1 MSSFY
6 LTLSSMKSL
15 IPYFFKVSSTIA
27 PSLASKWAQELFLR
41 PRRIPLSQKETDI
54 MNSAKI
60 ETLQSGRKVYFWGQ
74 NPQAPIIG
82 LIHGWES
89 RAVAFHKWIPLF
101 IEQGFQVMGW
111 DGPAHGQS
119 PGVKTSAPEIAK
131 ALAADLNELQISPH
145 ALVGHSLG
153 GVVLGLL
160 NQHLTLP
167 LPKKIV
173 LVSSPSNI
181 VGVFD
186 RFYSTIGLGK
196 NSQVHFLKTIETQTG
211 VSLEMGSLKNMK
223 LNHDTDLLVI
233 HDTEDREVPFEDF
246 SELQK
251 SWTNAKFIATDGLGH
266 RRILRDL
273 SVGHEI
279 SQFLKG
285 PVQA

>member
-1 MSSFY
+1 MTVSSFY

-27 PSLASKWAQELFLR
+27 PTLASKWAQEIFLR
-41 PRRIPLSQKETDI
+41 PRRIPLSQKEADI
-54 MNSAKI
+54 MSTAKI
-60 ETLQSGRKVYFWGQ
+60 ETLQSGRKVYFWGN
-74 NPQAPIIG
+74 NPKAPIIG
-82 LIHGWES
+82 LVHGWES

-131 ALAADLNELQISPH
+131 ALAADLCELQIKPY

-160 NQHLTLP
+160 NQHHS

-173 LVSSPSNI
+173 LISSPSNI

-186 RFYSTIGLGK
+186 RFYSAIGLGK
-196 NSQVHFLKTIETQTG
+196 NSQIHFLKTIETQTG
-211 VSLEMGSLKNMK
+211 ISLEMGSLKNMK
-223 LNHDTDLLVI
+223 LNQETDLLVI

-246 SELQK
+246 HELQK
-251 SWTNAKFIATDGLGH
+251 SWKNAKFIATDGLGH
-266 RRILRDL
+266 RRILRDV

-285 PVQA
+285 